1 METKVLFK
9 RFQYRNLQD
18 IANKNSLHQDEVSG
32 GCLQQMDH
40 LELCVC
46 VCVRARVCAR
56 VCVCVFLG
64 FFYLFIFSRGEN
76 ALAQFLNSHWHME
89 KQGGGEGGEGQEV
102 SR

>member
-46 VCVRARVCAR
+46 VCVCVCAR
-56 VCVCVFLG
+56 AHVHACVSGVL
-64 FFYLFIFSRGEN
+64 YLFFTEEIMP
-76 ALAQFLNSHWHME
+76 WHN
-89 KQGGGEGGEGQEV
+89 
-102 SR
+102 